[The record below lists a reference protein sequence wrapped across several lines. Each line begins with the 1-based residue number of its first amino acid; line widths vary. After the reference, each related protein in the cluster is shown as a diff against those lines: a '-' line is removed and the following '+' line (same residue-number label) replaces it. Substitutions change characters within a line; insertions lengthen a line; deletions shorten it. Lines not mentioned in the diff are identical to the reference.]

1 MAIGRT
7 AAAGLGAG
15 VILALA
21 VTEASAQSLAAPGS
35 GAPNVRSVSLWYKA
49 QSDTSCPR
57 KILMRATV
65 LTDGPGAVKLIIRKA
80 GGGKSGALM
89 ATAKKQSDGKYV
101 ATYTQQFSIEKNTRT
116 KYMAEAGVGKI
127 SPWITFEETCGPQP
141 RKESKTKGAPKRMG
155 TPLSE
160 LDKTPKPKGGGKP
173 LPSAEDEPQGGKR
186 LCKGNLSV
194 KRYMAATRAGGIATA
209 LAGWALSARSKYG
222 KAFARYSNA
231 SDRREDCNGVPGVFT
246 CTVSARPCRG

>member
-1 MAIGRT
+1 V
-7 AAAGLGAG
+7 AALGAG
-15 VILALA
+15 TILALA
-21 VTEASAQSLAAPGS
+21 AAEASAQSLATPGS
-35 GAPNVRSVSLWYKA
+35 GAPNIRSVSLWYKA

-57 KILMRATV
+57 RIMMRATA
-65 LTDGPGAVKLIIRKA
+65 LTDGPGPVKFIIRKA
-80 GGGKSGALM
+80 GGGTSGTLA

-127 SPWITFEETCGPQP
+127 SPWITFDETCGPQP
-141 RKESKTKGAPKRMG
+141 RKETKTKGASPRQG

-160 LDKTPKPKGGGKP
+160 LDKPSKPKGGGKP
-173 LPSAEDEPQGGKR
+173 LPTAENEPGGGKR

-209 LAGWALSARSKYG
+209 LAGWVLSARSKYG
-222 KAFARYSNA
+222 KAFGRYANA
-231 SDRREDCNGVPGVFT
+231 SDKREQCKGVPGVFT